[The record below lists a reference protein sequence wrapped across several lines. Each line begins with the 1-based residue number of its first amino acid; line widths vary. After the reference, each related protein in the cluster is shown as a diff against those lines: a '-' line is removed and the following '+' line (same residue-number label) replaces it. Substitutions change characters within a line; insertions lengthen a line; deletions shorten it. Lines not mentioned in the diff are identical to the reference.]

1 MQTFRFFTLGVILL
15 VLISCSEQKKQK
27 NQGPYD
33 PKAIELNNR
42 AVRLMNQYKNDS
54 ALLLFDQAIDI
65 DQSYYMPHSN
75 KVTIY
80 VSQADYKKALRE
92 SELAIE
98 KRPDLAEGWTM
109 SGLLNEKL
117 GDTLKAQQYY
127 QKSID
132 LFEARIND
140 PKKKEQI
147 VANKLSKAL
156 SMILAGKEKEGKDEL
171 NKLKQENPDN
181 FMIDQF
187 LKINRKE
194 FINQFFF

>member
-1 MQTFRFFTLGVILL
+1 MQLFKFLTLSVILL
-15 VLISCSEQKKQK
+15 LLISCSEQKKHES
-27 NQGPYD
+27 QGPYD

-42 AVRLMNQYKNDS
+42 AVKLINLYKNDS
-54 ALLLFDQAIDI
+54 ALLLLDQAIDI

-80 VSQADYKKALRE
+80 VSQADYKKAHRE

-98 KRPDLAEGWTM
+98 KRPDLAEGWMM

-117 GDTLKAQQYY
+117 GDTIKAQQYY

-132 LFEARIND
+132 LFEARISD
-140 PKKKEQI
+140 PKKKDQI
-147 VANKLSKAL
+147 VANKLSRAL
-156 SMILAGKEKEGKDEL
+156 SLILVGKEEEGKEEL

-194 FINQFFF
+194 FINKFFF

>member
-1 MQTFRFFTLGVILL
+1 
-15 VLISCSEQKKQK
+15 LISCSEQKKHDS
-27 NQGPYD
+27 QGPYN

-42 AVRLMNQYKNDS
+42 AVKLINQYKNDS
-54 ALLLFDQAIDI
+54 ALLLLDKAIDI
-65 DQSYYMPHSN
+65 DESYYMPHSN
-75 KVTIY
+75 KVNIY

-109 SGLLNEKL
+109 AGLLNEKL

-140 PKKKEQI
+140 PKKKDQM
-147 VANKLSKAL
+147 VANKLSRAL
-156 SMILAGKEKEGKDEL
+156 SLILVGKEEEGKEEL

-187 LKINRKE
+187 LKINRKD
-194 FINQFFF
+194 FINKFFF

>member
-1 MQTFRFFTLGVILL
+1 
-15 VLISCSEQKKQK
+15 
-27 NQGPYD
+27 
-33 PKAIELNNR
+33 
-42 AVRLMNQYKNDS
+42 
-54 ALLLFDQAIDI
+54 
-65 DQSYYMPHSN
+65 MPHSN
-75 KVTIY
+75 KVNIY

-109 SGLLNEKL
+109 AGLLNEKL

-140 PKKKEQI
+140 PKKKDQM
-147 VANKLSKAL
+147 VANKLSRAL
-156 SMILAGKEKEGKDEL
+156 SLILVGKEEEGKEEL

-187 LKINRKE
+187 LKINRKD
-194 FINQFFF
+194 FINKFFF

>member
-1 MQTFRFFTLGVILL
+1 MPMFKFFTLSVILL
-15 VLISCSEQKKQK
+15 LLISCSEQKKHEG
-27 NQGPYD
+27 QGPYD

-42 AVRLMNQYKNDS
+42 AVVLINQYKNDS
-54 ALLLFDQAIDI
+54 ALLLLDKAIDI

-92 SELAIE
+92 SELSIE

-117 GDTLKAQQYY
+117 GDTIKAQQYY

-132 LFEARIND
+132 LFEARISD
-140 PKKKEQI
+140 PKKKDQI

-156 SMILAGKEKEGKDEL
+156 SLILIGKEKEGKEEL

-194 FINQFFF
+194 FISQFFF